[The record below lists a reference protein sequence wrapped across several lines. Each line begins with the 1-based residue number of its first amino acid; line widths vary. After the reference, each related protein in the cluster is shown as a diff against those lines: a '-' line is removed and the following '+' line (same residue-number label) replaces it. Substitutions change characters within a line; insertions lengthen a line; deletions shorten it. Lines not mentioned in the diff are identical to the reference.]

1 MNARSPW
8 LLVPVVII
16 IILFTVSSWLL
27 SQNNAYARKNR
38 ELVLQNDSILSV
50 NLDLINELDKV
61 KKAGRP

>member
-16 IILFTVSSWLL
+16 IILFTVSSWLF
-27 SQNNAYARKNR
+27 SQNKAYARKNR